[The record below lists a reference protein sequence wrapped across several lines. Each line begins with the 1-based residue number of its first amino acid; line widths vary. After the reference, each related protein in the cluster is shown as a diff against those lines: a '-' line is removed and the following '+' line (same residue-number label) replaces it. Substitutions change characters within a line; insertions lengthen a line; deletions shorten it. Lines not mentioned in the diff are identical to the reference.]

1 MLTNSFTVTTEK
13 IIYLAIG
20 LIGGFLIGFI
30 FANSANLGEQE
41 SMRAE
46 LTRLR
51 AGAAKGERAGS
62 GSNNA
67 GLRGDAT
74 DAALS
79 DEELRRAIANG
90 DANPNDI
97 EKQRKIG
104 RGIYLYAMNTGKTT
118 LLPDAVRLLRRAHKA
133 DPKDYETKVLLAEA
147 LFDAGQGGDAALSA
161 EARKYFAEA
170 LAMKPDDVNVR
181 TELGLT
187 YYFDRPPNPRRAIQ
201 EYRRALALDPRHEMT
216 LQSIAAAL
224 IVSGETVEA
233 QRRLDELQSV
243 NSSNA
248 ALPNLRTQLAQ
259 VRDSA
264 KERK

>member
-1 MLTNSFTVTTEK
+1 VTTEK
-13 IIYLAIG
+13 IIYLAAG

-46 LTRLR
+46 LARLR
-51 AGAAKGERAGS
+51 AGVAKGERAGA
-62 GSNNA
+62 GSNA
-67 GLRGDAT
+67 GLRGDAS
-74 DAALS
+74 DAVLS
-79 DEELRRAIANG
+79 DEELRGAIANG

-104 RGIYLYAMNTGKTT
+104 RGIYLYAMNTGKTA
-118 LLPDAVRLLRRAHKA
+118 LLPDAVRLLRRAHRA

-147 LFDAGQGGDAALSA
+147 LFDLGQGGDTALIA

-187 YYFDRPPNPRRAIQ
+187 YYFDQPPNPRRAIQ

-224 IVSGETVEA
+224 IVSGETIEA

-259 VRDSA
+259 ARDTA
-264 KERK
+264 RERK